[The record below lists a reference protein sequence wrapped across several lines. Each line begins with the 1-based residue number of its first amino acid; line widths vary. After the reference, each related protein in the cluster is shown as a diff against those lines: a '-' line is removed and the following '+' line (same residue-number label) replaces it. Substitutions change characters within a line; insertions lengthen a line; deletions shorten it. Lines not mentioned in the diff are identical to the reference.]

1 MSDWMYQGEPFEP
14 DEELLKEYVGFVY
27 LITEK
32 ETGKKYVGKKLF
44 WNSKI
49 LPVTKKRKRRQ
60 RTKVESNWR
69 DYFGSNKMLLERV
82 ESCGATE
89 YDREILRL
97 CKTKGECSYY
107 ETKEQFDREVLFSD
121 EYYNGIINCRIS
133 SKHLGL

>member
-1 MSDWMYQGEPFEP
+1 MSDWIYQGEQFEP
-14 DEELLKEYVGFVY
+14 DEEMLKEYAGFVY

-69 DYFGSNKMLLERV
+69 DYFGSNKTLLERV
-82 ESCGATE
+82 ESCGTTE

-107 ETKEQFDREVLFSD
+107 ETKEQFDREVLFLD